1 MVNGRRAARSF
12 TIHHLHFTIYNF
24 YNSFLMTKLRIEML
38 GPLMVTV
45 GGKPAAFRT
54 DAERALL
61 AYLAT
66 YQGLPQRR
74 DTLTAQLSPDRG
86 DSDAL
91 TYLRNRL
98 TRLRSAL
105 GDDKAVPPWLDVD
118 RKQITLRTG
127 DDIVID
133 VTRFAQL
140 LATVETHAHRQL
152 AGCPTCLAQLQAAV
166 DLVRG
171 ELLAGLNF
179 PSETWEAW
187 LLAQREHL
195 QQRAL
200 AAMTLLCDARLARGE
215 WAAVLAVA
223 QRQLTLEPWLEAA
236 HRALMTA
243 HVQLGDR
250 NAALAQYEHCAAVLW
265 DELGVEPE
273 EETQQLRQQIFD
285 SEMVVAGR
293 ADGPN
298 NLPLQTGRF
307 FGRETEKMHLLQR
320 LVDPNVRLITLVG
333 AGGCGK
339 TRLAVEVG
347 QAIKTNFPDGV
358 WFVPLAAI
366 KGKPEQITGQI
377 KIAVGEAA
385 GLGHADK
392 QLTGDQVFAILRDK
406 RMLLILDNCEVVLD
420 ELGFI
425 PGWLK
430 RAPQVVI
437 LATAREALNFGA
449 EAVVLLD
456 GLPTG
461 DAAISDGKTN
471 AAESLFAE
479 RGQMARADFVIS
491 AENLPQ
497 VRQICRLVDGLPL
510 GIALAAAW
518 VRRRSLAQ
526 IISSIDQSLDFLSTG
541 LRDVD
546 PRHRSMRAV
555 FETSWQ
561 LLDAAE
567 QAVLAALA
575 VFPTSFSA
583 TAAAAVAGATL
594 YDLDLLCEKSLLQQQ
609 REAERYSLH
618 SLVRQFAAEKLAVR
632 TSEIERAFVDYYF
645 VYARHHRD
653 DYAQLQ
659 PEWRNFLAAV
669 TKAHGLKAWQTVLD
683 FVQVLDEPWFRQ
695 IRFTDMRAG
704 LALAL
709 DAAEVLADQQVLAR
723 TRLRLG
729 EVEMELN
736 AYDVAETHLLAA
748 LDHFMQAEDGLRIA
762 QATYFLGRI
771 KHELAQDAQATELF
785 NKSKRIFEDENDPLG
800 IAKNLNLLAI
810 CEIRKSRDFQAA
822 RDYLERSITLQRKR
836 PLSSTYVETLR
847 NLAWVQGSLEAD
859 VDAENCLAEA
869 SNVSRQLNDRGEYA
883 AVLYDRVV
891 LCKLRN
897 QFDEALAFGY
907 ECLEHFRTLGS
918 LRWEALIKTQ
928 LGLLHQAKQEPDR
941 GLALLTAG
949 LQLFGDLGDLYEQ
962 AYSYYYLHKLYAE
975 IGEAEQSRNAKQHAR
990 RLNLDLKDPQLQE
1003 RLNEIS

>member
-1 MVNGRRAARSF
+1 MKACGDLNY
-12 TIHHLHFTIYNF
+12 HFPH
-24 YNSFLMTKLRIEML
+24 SFLMTKLRIEML
-38 GPLMVTV
+38 GPIMVTV
-45 GGKPAAFRT
+45 GDKPAAFRT

-61 AYLAT
+61 AYLAAQ
-66 YQGLPQRR
+66 QGIPQRR
-74 DTLTAQLSPDRG
+74 DTLTALLSPDRP

-105 GDDKAVPPWLDVD
+105 DDDAATPPWLTVD

-127 DDIVID
+127 TDITID
-133 VTRFAQL
+133 VTHFAQL
-140 LATVETHAHRQL
+140 LTTVETHTHRQL
-152 AGCPTCLAQLQAAV
+152 AGCPTCLAHLQTAV

-179 PSETWEAW
+179 RSETWEAW
-187 LLAQREHL
+187 LLTQREHL

-200 AAMTLLCDARLARGE
+200 AAMTMLRDARLARGE

-250 NAALAQYEHCAAVLW
+250 NAALAQYEQCAAVLW

-273 EETQQLRQQIFD
+273 EATQQLRQQIFA
-285 SEMVVAGR
+285 SEMVVAGG
-293 ADGPN
+293 ADVPS
-298 NLPLQTGRF
+298 NLPLQSGRF
-307 FGRETEKMHLLQR
+307 FGREAEKTHLLQQ

-333 AGGCGK
+333 PGGSGK

-347 QAIKTNFPDGV
+347 HALKTNFPDGV

-366 KGKPEQITGQI
+366 KGDPEQITEQI

-406 RMLLILDNCEVVLD
+406 RMLLIFDNCEVVLD
-420 ELGFI
+420 ELGFM

-430 RAPQVVI
+430 RAPHVVM
-437 LATAREALNFGA
+437 LATAREPLNFAA

-461 DAAISDGKTN
+461 DDTSDGAVR
-471 AAESLFAE
+471 AAEALFAE
-479 RGQMARADFVIS
+479 RGQMARADFVVS

-510 GIALAAAW
+510 GIMLAAAW

-526 IISSIDQSLDFLSTG
+526 IVDAIDQSLDFLSTH
-541 LRDVD
+541 LRDID

-555 FETSWQ
+555 LETSWQ
-561 LLDAAE
+561 LLAATE

-575 VFPTSFSA
+575 VFPASFSA

-594 YDLDLLCEKSLLQQQ
+594 FDLDLLCEKSLLQQQ
-609 REAERYSLH
+609 PEAERYSLH
-618 SLVRQFAAEKLAVR
+618 SLVRQFAIEKLAMR
-632 TSEIERAFVDYYF
+632 TPAVERAFVDYYF

-659 PEWRNFLAAV
+659 PEWRNFSAAI
-669 TKAHGLKAWQTVLD
+669 TQAHGLQAWPTVLD
-683 FVQVLDEPWFRQ
+683 FVQLLDEPWFRQ
-695 IRFTDMRAG
+695 IRFTDLRAG

-709 DAAEVLADQQVLAR
+709 DAAAVLADPQVLAC
-723 TRLRLG
+723 TRLRLA

-736 AYDVAETHLLAA
+736 AYDVAETHLVAA
-748 LDHFMQAEDGLRIA
+748 LDYFMPAEDGLRIA
-762 QATYFLGRI
+762 QAVYLLGRI
-771 KHELAQDAQATELF
+771 KHERAQDVQATELF
-785 NKSKRIFEDENDPLG
+785 NQSMRIFADENDPLG
-800 IAKNLNLLAI
+800 IAKNLSLLAI

-822 RDYLERSITLQRKR
+822 RGYLERSIALQRKQ
-836 PLSSTYVETLR
+836 PLASIYVETLR
-847 NLAWVQGSLEAD
+847 NLAWVQGSLEAYG
-859 VDAENCLAEA
+859 DAENCLAEA

-891 LCKLRN
+891 LCKLRH
-897 QFDEALAFGY
+897 QLDEGLAFGY
-907 ECLEHFRTLGS
+907 ECLELFRALGS

-928 LGLLHQAKQEPDR
+928 LGLLHQAKQQPDR

-949 LQLFGDLGDLYEQ
+949 LQIFGDLGDLYEQ
-962 AYSYYYLHKLYAE
+962 AYSYYYLHKLYAD
-975 IGEAEQSRNAKQHAR
+975 IGETEQSHHAKQHAR
-990 RLNLDLKDPQLQE
+990 RLNLELNDPQLRE
-1003 RLNEIS
+1003 RLT